1 MNVIVIYVPT
11 LVRIEACLKDRD
23 DFYEALEEAIRFHE
37 KNQHMVMATDHFN
50 AKAGSA
56 YPQYKDEIEKY

>member
-23 DFYEALEEAIRFHE
+23 DFYEALEEAIRYHE
-37 KNQHMVMATDHFN
+37 KKQAHANGD
-50 AKAGSA
+50 
-56 YPQYKDEIEKY
+56 